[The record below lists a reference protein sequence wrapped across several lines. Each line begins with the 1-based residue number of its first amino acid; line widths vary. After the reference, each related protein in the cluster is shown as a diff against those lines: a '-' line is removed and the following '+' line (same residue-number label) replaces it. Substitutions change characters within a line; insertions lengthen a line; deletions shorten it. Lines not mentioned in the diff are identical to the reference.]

1 MPEALLHREPF
12 LGGYSRTW
20 DDTRLEEVTSLAIV
34 SVAIPQG
41 GKDDIAKVLTDRYSA
56 EVPAPGSSSASPDG
70 LIKIFY
76 MSPDQLFV
84 LFEEDE
90 ASSVEAAGKALGDTG
105 YITDQ
110 SDNWVALVLAG
121 SLAVPALERVCPL
134 DLHPAAFPDGAVA
147 RTVMEHMGTI
157 IHRRGPL
164 DFLMLSASSSARS
177 FLHAIEVSVDNVL
190 ESGT

>member
-1 MPEALLHREPF
+1 MPEALLQREPF
-12 LGGYSRTW
+12 LGDYSRAW
-20 DDTRLEEVTSLAIV
+20 DDTRLEEITRLAIV

-41 GKDDIAKVLTDRYSA
+41 GKDDISRVLTDRHSV
-56 EVPAPGSSSASPDG
+56 ELPGPGSSSASPDG

-84 LFEEDE
+84 LFEEDGT
-90 ASSVEAAGKALGDTG
+90 SSVEMVGTAFGDAGYL
-105 YITDQ
+105 TDQ
-110 SDNWVALVLAG
+110 SDNWVALGLVG
-121 SLAVPALERVCPL
+121 PLAVPALERVCPL

-164 DFLMLSASSSARS
+164 EFLLLSSSSSARS
-177 FLHAIEVSVDNVL
+177 FLHAIEVSIGNVL
-190 ESGT
+190 DPAA